1 MAILIHS
8 KSHMQILRI
17 WRRTSQTSIILVTP
31 TIKKKILSRLQIH
44 QARKKKDGVQQE
56 SGAVETD
63 PGENLEHLMS
73 ETKLGNPCQG
83 IMPPSEENRSK
94 Q

>member
-1 MAILIHS
+1 MEKNNPDITDIGNTNHKNENPFKA
-8 KSHMQILRI
+8 
-17 WRRTSQTSIILVTP
+17 TNP
-31 TIKKKILSRLQIH
+31 PGKKKKQH
-44 QARKKKDGVQQE
+44 GVQQE

-63 PGENLEHLMS
+63 PGENLKHLMS

-83 IMPPSEENRSK
+83 IMPSSEENRSK